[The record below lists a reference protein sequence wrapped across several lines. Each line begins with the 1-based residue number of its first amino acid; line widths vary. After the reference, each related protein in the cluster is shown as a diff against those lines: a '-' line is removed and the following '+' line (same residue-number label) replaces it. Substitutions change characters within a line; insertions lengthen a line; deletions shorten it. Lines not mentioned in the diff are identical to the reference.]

1 MGSGGISLWQLLVI
15 IFIALS
21 VWIYGRILNKAG
33 YSRWWV
39 ILVFVPLLNI
49 IMMWVFAF
57 AKWPKLKRM

>member
-1 MGSGGISLWQLLVI
+1 MGLEGISIWQLLI
-15 IFIALS
+15 IISIVLS

-39 ILVFVPLLNI
+39 IVVFVPLVNI

-57 AKWPKLKRM
+57 AKWPKLKRT